1 MDTKAAF
8 KELLNS
14 KKVPTNLR
22 SQWTYRLE
30 RNKLTVDKIH
40 EALLAYGYDIRKP
53 SKWESPDDSYVRP
66 TCDSFVQ
73 LLLTTKIPPAKKKL
87 WKNRMANR
95 QISLN
100 KVEEILTDNDYK
112 KVEKTQW
119 ANFLTFTEDQQIV
132 PGEDII
138 TVQNQTDAVWL
149 EEGIYHTLLKGTAYK
164 DDLEKALKREKLFD
178 QLNSASTRKPIIID
192 SSSLISQSKEA
203 QSYYAHFDRR
213 EKFTSMAIMAN
224 SPKSI
229 YFSNFFKEING
240 PNIPTKVFHDYGEAK
255 AWSKEFIITAPDD
268 AFQLDMSKF
277 WIDNGLMHH
286 QFHCET
292 QTMASVEKDLETAKN
307 IKFDGSPQPIIIDY
321 RSVTK
326 MDKKVQKFYL
336 KHPELINGYAAYA
349 MICDHPTN
357 DAIIQFY
364 IENPEFKVPTKIF
377 RHYSEAIHWAKQFLQ
392 K

>member
-1 MDTKAAF
+1 
-8 KELLNS
+8 
-14 KKVPTNLR
+14 
-22 SQWTYRLE
+22 
-30 RNKLTVDKIH
+30 
-40 EALLAYGYDIRKP
+40 
-53 SKWESPDDSYVRP
+53 
-66 TCDSFVQ
+66 
-73 LLLTTKIPPAKKKL
+73 
-87 WKNRMANR
+87 MANC

-100 KVEEILTDNDYK
+100 KVEEILNDNGYK

-119 ANFLTFTEDQQIV
+119 DNFLTFTEDHYIV

-138 TVQNQTDAVWL
+138 TVQNQTDALWL
-149 EEGIYHTLLKGTAYK
+149 EEGIYHNLLKGPVYK

-178 QLNSASTRKPIIID
+178 QLNSTGTRKPIIID
-192 SSSLISQSKEA
+192 TSSLISQSKNA

-240 PNIPTKVFHDYGEAK
+240 PNIPTRVFHDYEEAK
-255 AWSKEFIITAPDD
+255 AWSKEFIIAAPDD

-307 IKFDGSPQPIIIDY
+307 IKFEGSPQPIIIDY

-336 KHPELINGYAAYA
+336 KHPELINSYAAYA

-357 DAIIQFY
+357 DVIIQFY
-364 IENPEFKVPTKIF
+364 IENPEFKVPIKIF
-377 RHYSEAIHWAKQFLQ
+377 RHYSEAIHWAKQFLPN
-392 K
+392 